1 MNLNPFQHCK
11 KYSVSIWQCPSFIF
25 VILGLINIAS
35 TLTTFFVSQK
45 YTERPEIAIA
55 TVVAVSVSMLIIS
68 YIIVGTLTSLAETNR
83 IKTEFLNIVSHQ
95 ILTPLTSEKWLIN
108 LLLSQK
114 IGMLT
119 AQQKEFLELLKS
131 SNVKAVKLVDNLLN
145 VSRIEAGKMMF
156 EKKPVDLKNLA
167 QETINEEKLAIEG
180 AKISVELVD
189 ETKNNAIINGD
200 AAKIKMV
207 IQNFLG
213 NAIKYASKNGQI
225 MVILRKDE
233 GYLKLAV
240 IDNGVGI
247 PKEEQPFIFQKF
259 FRSSNV
265 LRFQTLGSGLGLYI
279 SKYII
284 EMLGGKIGFSS
295 EEGKGSNF
303 WFELPRNAGYK

>member
-11 KYSVSIWQCPSFIF
+11 KYSASIWQCPSFIF

-45 YTERPEIAIA
+45 YTERPEISIA
-55 TVVAVSVSMLIIS
+55 TVIAVSVSMLIIS

-114 IGMLT
+114 IGILT

-145 VSRIEAGKMMF
+145 VSRIETSKMMF

-167 QETINEEKLAIEG
+167 QETINEEKLAIKG

-189 ETKNNAIINGD
+189 ETKNSAIINGD

-225 MVILRKDE
+225 MVILRGDG

-303 WFELPRNAGYK
+303 WFKLPGNA

>member
-1 MNLNPFQHCK
+1 MNLNPFHHCK
-11 KYSVSIWQCPSFIF
+11 QYSVSLWQCPSFIF
-25 VILGLINIAS
+25 VILGLINITS
-35 TLTTFFVSQK
+35 TLTTFFVSQR
-45 YTERPEIAIA
+45 YTEKPEITIAI
-55 TVVAVSVSMLIIS
+55 VIAVSISMLIIS
-68 YIIVGTLTSLAETNR
+68 YIIVGTLTTLAETNR

-119 AQQKEFLELLKS
+119 TQQKEFLELLKS

-145 VSRIEAGKMMF
+145 VSRIEASKMLF

-167 QETINEEKLAIEG
+167 QETINEEKLVIEG

-225 MVILRKDE
+225 MLILRKDG

-295 EEGKGSNF
+295 EESKGSNF
-303 WFELPRNAGYK
+303 WFKLPIK